1 MNYYLNIGSNMGN
14 RTRNIAR
21 AIRLISRTF
30 NTNIKIS
37 APVTSSPWG
46 FESKNVFVNEGAILH
61 TDVKPTE
68 VLARL
73 QQVER
78 LISDKPHRNADGSY
92 SDRVIDIDIVAIDDM
107 TIDTPSLKV
116 PHPHLPERDFY
127 LIPMRELAPSW
138 VHPQSRMTPGEMLDR
153 LQSQS

>member
-21 AIRLISRTF
+21 AVRLISRTF
-30 NTNIKIS
+30 NTSIKIS

-46 FESKNVFVNEGAILH
+46 FKSKNAFVNEGAILH
-61 TDVKPTE
+61 TDVKPAE
-68 VLARL
+68 VLERL

-92 SDRVIDIDIVAIDDM
+92 SDRVIDIDIVAIDEM

-127 LIPMRELAPSW
+127 IIPMRELAPSW

>member
-1 MNYYLNIGSNMGN
+1 M
-14 RTRNIAR
+14 
-21 AIRLISRTF
+21 
-30 NTNIKIS
+30 
-37 APVTSSPWG
+37 TSSPWG

-61 TDVKPTE
+61 TDVKPTRDL
-68 VLARL
+68 VSRL

-127 LIPMRELAPSW
+127 IIPMRELAPSW

>member
-46 FESKNVFVNEGAILH
+46 FESKNFFVNEGAILH

-127 LIPMRELAPSW
+127 IIPMRELAPSW

>member
-14 RTRNIAR
+14 RSRNIAR
-21 AIRLISRTF
+21 AIRLISRSF
-30 NTNIKIS
+30 NTDIKRS
-37 APVTSSPWG
+37 SPVTSSPWG
-46 FESKNVFVNEGAILH
+46 FESKNIFVNEGVLLH
-61 TDVKPTE
+61 TDEKPAE

-92 SDRVIDIDIVAIDDM
+92 SDRVIDIDIVAIDEM

-116 PHPHLPERDFY
+116 PHPHLHERDFY
-127 LIPMRELAPSW
+127 IIPMRELAPSW
-138 VHPQSRMTPGEMLDR
+138 VHPQSRLTPDEMLYR